1 MQILS
6 GKLTA
11 KQEFYQREPV
21 RQGFD
26 KNLSPHTAYGR
37 VLCTNK
43 LTVDS
48 IERKRRFHITLPS
61 VSLAI
66 LVLVVVLVML
76 VVVLVVLVIVL
87 R

>member
-43 LTVDS
+43 RLYIRSYENHVLDNLT
-48 IERKRRFHITLPS
+48 
-61 VSLAI
+61 
-66 LVLVVVLVML
+66 
-76 VVVLVVLVIVL
+76 
-87 R
+87 